1 MTAPMPA
8 RRVFGTSLLE
18 RESPCEGTVA
28 FRFSKPAGFAFRPGQ
43 YVDISLIQP
52 PKMDTQGASR
62 TFSIASAPYEPDLLV
77 ATRMGHSAFKR
88 ALAQAPVGTEAR
100 LEGPYGSFTL
110 HKNTAKPAVFL
121 AGGIGITPFRS
132 IIRQAAHDHLDH
144 SLYLFYGNSRFGR
157 AAFLPELEELATSC
171 PQFHLVAVMAD
182 PAGGWRGQV
191 GQLTPALIAQHL
203 AALRGPIY
211 YIAGPPDMVG
221 DVRRSLAAAGIDEDD
236 IRAEEFGGY

>member
-1 MTAPMPA
+1 MTAPMPV

-28 FRFSKPAGFAFRPGQ
+28 FRFAKPAGFAFRPGQ
-43 YVDISLIQP
+43 YVDIGLIHP
-52 PKMDTQGASR
+52 PTMDTQGATR

-77 ATRMGHSAFKR
+77 ATRMGRSAFKR
-88 ALAQAPVGTEAR
+88 ILAQAPAGTEAR
-100 LEGPYGSFTL
+100 LEGPSGSFTL

-132 IIRQAAHDHLDH
+132 IIRQAAHDHLGQ
-144 SLYLFYGNSRFGR
+144 SLYLFYGNSRLGR

-182 PAGGWRGQV
+182 PAGGWRGPV
-191 GQLTPALIAQHL
+191 GRLAPALIAGHL
-203 AALRGPIY
+203 ASLQGPIY
-211 YIAGPPDMVG
+211 YIAGPPEMVG
-221 DVRRSLAAAGIDEDD
+221 GVRQSLLAAGIDEDD